1 MDSLKI
7 IFEFNKIFKGLDD
20 LLDIINKSKNSKYW
34 QTEINAMHF
43 LSLINYSF
51 SCTVYYQKILD

>member
-1 MDSLKI
+1 MESLKI

-20 LLDIINKSKNSKYW
+20 LLDIINESKNSKYW
-34 QTEINAMHF
+34 QTEINAMRF